1 MQRGF
6 YRVTRD
12 LHLYAG
18 LFISP
23 FVVLFAVSVFL
34 LVHPPGSP
42 PSASAARAA
51 GPAQNPEIP
60 PGLENLSGR
69 ARVDAVRPLLDRA
82 GVHGEIGFIRYLPKE
97 HRLSIPVSV
106 PGRETTFEI
115 DLRAR
120 SATISNQDTGVWDAL
135 VQLHKSPGPHL
146 AEIRMNW
153 IAMRIWRGLADATV
167 YLLLFISASGIY
179 LWTVLRLE
187 RRVGIAMLMAGA
199 VSFFGM
205 VYALVAG

>member
-6 YRVTRD
+6 YLVTRD

-23 FVVLFAVSVFL
+23 FVVLFAWSVFL
-34 LVHPPGSP
+34 LVHPSSP
-42 PSASAARAA
+42 SSAPAARAA
-51 GPAQNPEIP
+51 GPVGSLEIP

-69 ARVDAVRPLLDRA
+69 ARVDAARPLLDRA
-82 GVHGEIGFIRYLPKE
+82 GVHGEIGFIRYIPKE

-115 DLRAR
+115 DLDSR
-120 SATISNQDTGVWDAL
+120 SATVTSRETGVWDAL

-153 IAMRIWRGLADATV
+153 IAMRIWRWLADATV
-167 YLLLFISASGIY
+167 YLLLFITASGIY
-179 LWTVLRLE
+179 LWTVLRSE
-187 RRVGIAMLMAGA
+187 RRVGIVMLMAGA
-199 VSFFGM
+199 ASFFGM